1 MPRLASLT
9 MTISARDWIDRY
21 AAALG
26 VAAPTEEEVA
36 TLLDAAGVASH
47 ASERTAAPVS
57 CWLAATAELTPAEAL
72 AAAEGLVASLP
83 EAS

>member
-1 MPRLASLT
+1 
-9 MTISARDWIDRY
+9 MTLPARDWIEQY

-26 VAAPTEEEVA
+26 VDAPSEEEVA

-57 CWLAATAELTPAEAL
+57 CWLAAKAGLTPVEAL
-72 AAAEGLVASLP
+72 AAADRLAASLP
-83 EAS
+83 EGT

>member
-1 MPRLASLT
+1 
-9 MTISARDWIDRY
+9 MTTSARDWIERY

-36 TLLDAAGVASH
+36 ALLDAAGVASH

-57 CWLAATAELTPAEAL
+57 CWLAATAGVTPTEAL
-72 AAAEGLVASLP
+72 AAAERVAASLP
-83 EAS
+83 ETT